1 MKRPVFR
8 LKSLLQYRK
17 FMKTQ
22 AAARLAEASRKRV
35 QAQESAARASRLLEQ
50 MEAEL
55 EVSTRSALRASEFML
70 LQDGLANRR
79 QQVEQA
85 RLAYEHALAEEEA
98 CRESILKIQK
108 EYESVL
114 KLKEKHAEQ
123 VWAEELREDESAL
136 NEFTN
141 ARFKRASG
149 Y

>member
-1 MKRPVFR
+1 MKRPIFR

-22 AAARLAEASRKRV
+22 AAARLAEASRKRA
-35 QAQESAARASRLLEQ
+35 QAYESAAHTSRLLEQ

-55 EVSTRSALRASEFML
+55 KVTSRSALRASEFML

-79 QQVEQA
+79 EQVKQA
-85 RLAYEHALAEEEA
+85 RRAYESALAEEEA

-114 KLKEKHAEQ
+114 KLKEKHQEQ
-123 VWAEELREDESAL
+123 VRAEELREEETAM

-141 ARFKRASG
+141 ARFKQASG